1 MDKGGWAKQ
10 ILGRDFAPITAVEAV
25 VRVVA
30 EGEILTG
37 TEGKG
42 LRVTRE
48 VNAFSI
54 GTRNSIRFRFITGIG
69 RSAVPRLGMT
79 SDFLEAVR
87 VGGRGT
93 IDVKVG
99 TLGLELHGVSGATT
113 EPLDIVLVVGEA
125 SADATSGEDDGLT
138 KARVAEVPNPAVDEE
153 EVSTLHITTPK
164 HLTSMNARPR
174 REPPLVRGGT
184 GECPS
189 DIFLEFIAI
198 SSVDDKGDVAG
209 VGVWNVLRDDTGGSD
224 AGFFVSLPGDEPFE
238 LA

>member
-69 RSAVPRLGMT
+69 RSTVPRPGMT

-99 TLGLELHGVSGATT
+99 TLGLELHGVTWATT
-113 EPLDIVLVVGEA
+113 ETLDVVLIVGQF
-125 SADATSGEDDGLT
+125 SADTAGRKYDGLT
-138 KARVAEVPNPAVDEE
+138 KARVAEVPNPTVDEE
-153 EVSTLHITTPK
+153 EVATLHVPTPK
-164 HLTSMNARPR
+164 HLTGMNARPR
-174 REPPLVRGGT
+174 REPTLVRRST
-184 GECPS
+184 G
-189 DIFLEFIAI
+189 
-198 SSVDDKGDVAG
+198 
-209 VGVWNVLRDDTGGSD
+209 
-224 AGFFVSLPGDEPFE
+224 
-238 LA
+238 